1 MEVDRE
7 RQVHSQILLHSLVL
21 GLQVLTIVEADLE
34 KLSSATRQPL
44 PFGINNIVNLK
55 CATRLPVE
63 SVKSTN

>member
-21 GLQVLTIVEADLE
+21 GLQVLNIVEADLE

-44 PFGINNIVNLK
+44 PFGINNIVNL
-55 CATRLPVE
+55 
-63 SVKSTN
+63 